1 MAQDAGVS
9 PYRYEWRG
17 EVDSAAVEAL
27 HAEAFGHEP
36 VAYDWAAQLRGHS
49 LGWVCAFDDDGRDG
63 RGLVGFVNVAWD
75 GYVHAFVL
83 DTAVARRARH
93 RGIGRE
99 LVRVAAERAAA
110 AGCEWLHVDF
120 DDELRAF
127 YFGACGFTP
136 TNAGLIRL
144 R

>member
-1 MAQDAGVS
+1 M
-9 PYRYEWRG
+9 PIRYEWRG

-36 VAYDWAAQLRGHS
+36 VDYDWAAQLRDHS
-49 LGWVCAFDDDGRDG
+49 LGWVCAADGD
-63 RGLVGFVNVAWD
+63 GLVGFVNVPWD
-75 GYVHAFVL
+75 GYAHAFVI

-93 RGIGRE
+93 RGVGTE
-99 LVRVAAERAAA
+99 LVRVAAEHAAR

-120 DDELRAF
+120 DDELRPF

>member
-1 MAQDAGVS
+1 M
-9 PYRYEWRG
+9 PFRYEWRG

-36 VAYDWAAQLRGHS
+36 VDHDWAAQLRDHS
-49 LGWVCAFDDDGRDG
+49 LGWVCALDDDGG
-63 RGLVGFVNVAWD
+63 GLAGFVNVAWD
-75 GYVHAFVL
+75 GALHAFVL
-83 DTAVARRARH
+83 DTAVAARARH

-99 LVRVAAERAAA
+99 LVRVAAEGAAA

-120 DDELRAF
+120 DEDLRPF

-136 TNAGLIRL
+136 TDAGLLAL
-144 R
+144 RQGLGGPGHG